1 MSAKEG
7 CCEERDAFIDKD
19 ELEEMLREYYDFENI
34 SEEQWRALD
43 KQIHLMCEN
52 RGIDAEYTEEYAR
65 VCDLCCE
72 LLQIPSR
79 IQ

>member
-1 MSAKEG
+1 MSANEG
-7 CCEERDAFIDKD
+7 YHEGGRAFIDKD

-43 KQIHLMCEN
+43 EQIYLMCEK

-79 IQ
+79 NP